1 MNLGRYVSRS
11 AGYFPDNIALRH
23 EGKTATYKEF
33 ERRTNRL
40 AGGLLDLGL
49 SKGDGVAICS
59 WNRGEI
65 VEVETACYKAGLVR
79 IPLNARLAAAE
90 TIHVLNDAG
99 ARAVV
104 ADPQHHQ
111 SLLENR
117 DRLETVTHTIC
128 LDDASAGE
136 IGYEALLKRGTD
148 QSPDVEVAED
158 DLAVLAYSSGTTGKL
173 KAIMQSFGNRLA
185 SMRKLLMIPEMR
197 IGEDTIFC
205 HVGPITHASGMWLL
219 PVMFRGGCNL
229 VLNRFDVQTF
239 LETIQREKVT
249 NSLFVPTM
257 INMILEYPQKQNYDL
272 SSLRGIIYGGAPTD
286 RKKAKASMEALGRVM
301 IQCYGMTETTAYLTC
316 FTIKEHMDALA
327 DKDDQKFASCG
338 RPFFDTEVKVVNE
351 DGQAVGPGEIGEMIA
366 RGQDL
371 MKGYFNAPELTAK
384 TIKDGWI
391 HSGDLARV
399 DERGYIYIVDRV
411 VDKIITGGF
420 NVYPTEVEQIL
431 CNHPSV
437 SEACVIGVPDEKWGE
452 AVKAVVVLKKGVA
465 EVTAEALID
474 FCTHDLGRFK
484 KPRSI
489 DFVGALPKNANGK
502 VLRRKVR
509 EPFWQG
515 KESRVI

>member
-11 AGYFPDNIALRH
+11 ARYFPDNIALRH

-33 ERRTNRL
+33 EKRTNRL
-40 AGGLLDLGL
+40 ANGLMDLGL

-65 VEVETACYKAGLVR
+65 AEIETACYKAGLVR

-90 TIHVLNDAG
+90 TVHVLNDAG

-104 ADPQHHQ
+104 ADPQHQ
-111 SLLENR
+111 QDLLENR
-117 DRLETVTHTIC
+117 AGLESVAHIIC
-128 LDDASAGE
+128 LDDTPAGE
-136 IGYEALLKRGTD
+136 IGYEALLDRGTD

-197 IGEDTIFC
+197 LGEDTIFC
-205 HVGPITHASGMWLL
+205 HTGPITHASGMWLL

-229 VLNRFDVQTF
+229 VLNRFDVQMF

-257 INMILEYPQKQNYDL
+257 ISMILEYPQTKNYDL
-272 SSLRGIIYGGAPTD
+272 GSLRGLIYGGAPTD
-286 RKKAKASMEALGRVM
+286 RKKAKAAIDALGPVL

-316 FTIKEHMDALA
+316 FTIKEHLAALVEED
-327 DKDDQKFASCG
+327 DKRFASCG
-338 RPFFDTEVKVVNE
+338 RPFFDTEVKVVDE
-351 DGQAVGPGEIGEMIA
+351 SGQAVAPGEIGEMIA
-366 RGQDL
+366 RGPDL
-371 MKGYFNAPELTAK
+371 MKGYFKAPELTGK
-384 TIKDGWI
+384 TIRDGWI

-399 DERGYIYIVDRV
+399 DDRGYIYIVDRV

-431 CNHPSV
+431 CSHPSV
-437 SEACVIGVPDEKWGE
+437 SEACVVGIPDEKWGE
-452 AVKAVVVLKKGVA
+452 AVKAVVVLKKGA
-465 EVTAEALID
+465 EDTTAEALID

-484 KPRSI
+484 KPRSV
-489 DFVGALPKNANGK
+489 DFVDALPKNANGK

-509 EPFWQG
+509 EPYWQG
-515 KESRVI
+515 RESRVI